1 MVPTEPAGGFVLRVR
16 PGYGPPDGTFTFE
29 ASGLNGGEQ
38 VQVRFTDPNRAVLY
52 PAGTSEG
59 RYQATPEGTL
69 SFSLVPTA
77 AFPSAPTGLWLFE
90 LRGLESG
97 LEGVTGFTL
106 R

>member
-1 MVPTEPAGGFVLRVR
+1 VLRVR

-38 VQVRFTDPNRAVLY
+38 VQVRFTDPNHAVVY
-52 PAGTSEG
+52 PAGTVEG
-59 RYQATPEGTL
+59 RYQASPEGTL
-69 SFSLVPTA
+69 SITLVPVS
-77 AFPSAPTGLWLFE
+77 AFPAAPSGLWLFE